1 MNKRI
6 LKKWNKSFKY
16 IQDMPMTIGD
26 HLLPDEETQ
35 GQRNT
40 AGILCHQPFYFMEIT
55 TSGEVYTC
63 CPGWIKFPIGNIKN
77 NTIAEI
83 WNGNRAR
90 YIRRKLYLGEWEKIC
105 NPICPRIA
113 VYKHDKHLI
122 HYDYLETFDYL
133 TPQLISEIR
142 SGKEH
147 LNSSPTVFNLSNS
160 KICNLSCIMCDRLSQ
175 DDDPQVIEKTAKD
188 IFQHLPNAR
197 QLVLSG
203 MGDPFARPDTRDLL
217 MNFDGR
223 NSDLRFNLITNGLL
237 LPRYWEKVKHQKF
250 GTLLISVD
258 AFKKETYEKIRIGG
272 SWEDLLQ
279 SLKLVKENR
288 DKFSSV
294 TLNMTVMRHNY
305 REIPEFIDFAE
316 SYGFDASFQRIRG
329 DYGDQNFFQKPDDHT
344 LNELGEIIIKEQ
356 LKHRQVKVFFSDLLE
371 FTFVGFARYK
381 QKGEVK
387 EYKEGPGT
395 CVIYD
400 KTPGDIATPA
410 EVNFGNKVKLAGITV
425 DKLSQ
430 KQFMIAYDW
439 QILDA
444 PGKYKQIFVHFTDSK
459 GTILF
464 QNDHE
469 LCSGKSLESI
479 KGKSIKEI
487 YVIDIPE
494 TAIGQEINV
503 RIGVYLPEPD
513 YPRLT
518 IKSSG
523 GMITGDNNTYVIFQ
537 KFNLLDTNPEIHKV
551 T

>member
-16 IQDMPMTIGD
+16 IQDMPMTIRD
-26 HLLPDEETQ
+26 HLLPYEETE
-35 GQRNT
+35 GQKN
-40 AGILCHQPFYFMEIT
+40 AVGILCHQPFYFMEIT

-90 YIRRKLYLGEWEKIC
+90 YIRRKIYSGEWEKIC
-105 NPICPRIA
+105 NPICPRIS

-188 IFQHLPNAR
+188 VFQHLPNAR

-217 MNFDGR
+217 INFDGR
-223 NSDLRFNLITNGLL
+223 NSDLRINLITNGLL

-258 AFKKETYEKIRIGG
+258 ACKRETYEKIRIGG

-279 SLKLVKENR
+279 SLNVVKENR

-294 TLNMTVMRHNY
+294 TINMTVMRYNY
-305 REIPEFIDFAE
+305 REIPAFIDFAE

-329 DYGDQNFFQKPDDHT
+329 DYGDQNFFQKPDDHA
-344 LNELGEIIIKEQ
+344 LNELGELIINEQ

-371 FTFVGFARYK
+371 FTLAGLTRFK
-381 QKGEVK
+381 QKVEAE
-387 EYKEGPGT
+387 EYKAGPGP

-410 EVNFGNKVKLAGITV
+410 EVNFGNKVKLAGITAE
-425 DKLSQ
+425 KLSQ
-430 KQFMIAYDW
+430 KQVMIAYDW

-444 PGKYKQIFVHFTDSK
+444 PGQYKQIFVHFTDSE

-487 YVIDIPE
+487 YVVDIPE

-503 RIGVYLPEPD
+503 RIGVYVPEPD
-513 YPRLT
+513 YPRLA

-523 GMITGDNNTYVIFQ
+523 G
-537 KFNLLDTNPEIHKV
+537 E
-551 T
+551 

>member
-6 LKKWNKSFKY
+6 FKKWNKSFKY
-16 IQDMPMTIGD
+16 IQDMPVTIRD

-35 GQRNT
+35 GPRNT
-40 AGILCHQPFYFMEIT
+40 MGILCHQPFYFMEIT
-55 TSGEVYTC
+55 TSGDVYTC

-83 WNGNRAR
+83 WNSNRAR
-90 YIRRKLYLGEWEKIC
+90 YIRRKLYMGEWEKIC

-122 HYDYLETFDYL
+122 HYDYLKTFDYL
-133 TPQLISEIR
+133 TPQLIDEIR

-147 LNSSPTVFNLSNS
+147 LESSPTVFNLSNS
-160 KICNLSCIMCDRLSQ
+160 KICNLTCIMCDRLSQ
-175 DDDPQVIEKTAKD
+175 DDDPQVIEKTARD

-203 MGDPFARPDTRDLL
+203 MGDPFARPDTRNLL

-223 NSDLRFNLITNGLL
+223 NYDLRINLITNGLL

-258 AFKKETYEKIRIGG
+258 AAKKETYDKIRIGG

-279 SLKLVKENR
+279 SLAFIKENR
-288 DKFSSV
+288 VKFSSV
-294 TLNMTVMRHNY
+294 TINMTVMRHNY
-305 REIPEFIDFAE
+305 KEIPEFIDFAE

-329 DYGDQNFFQKPDDHT
+329 DHGDQNFFEKPDDHA
-344 LNELGEIIIKEQ
+344 LQKLGEIILNEQ
-356 LKHRQVKVFFSDLLE
+356 LKQRQIKVFFSDLLE
-371 FTFVGFARYK
+371 ITLMGLAEYK
-381 QKGEVK
+381 QKGGVH
-387 EYKEGPGT
+387 EYREGPGP
-395 CVIYD
+395 CIIYD
-400 KTPGDIATPA
+400 ETPGDIANPA
-410 EVNFGNKVKLAGITV
+410 EVNFGNKVKLSGLTV

-430 KQFMIAYDW
+430 KQVMIAYDW
-439 QILDA
+439 QILDS
-444 PGKYKQIFVHFTDSK
+444 PGKYKQIFVHFTDMK

-464 QNDHE
+464 QNDHA
-469 LCSGKSLESI
+469 LCQGKSLEAI
-479 KGKSIKEI
+479 KGKSIKEV

-494 TAIGQEINV
+494 TAIGKEMDI

-518 IKSSG
+518 IESSG
-523 GMITGDNNTYVIFQ
+523 GMITGDSNTYVIF
-537 KFNLLDTNPEIHKV
+537 KNSIF
-551 T
+551 